1 MEELFKNIG
10 VTIQTWVISLIAAML
25 FGLYRIFE
33 PVEPLTTRRVIT
45 VMIMVFIAGL
55 LVPGLIVNWFNIT
68 DPFMAAGITGIT
80 VVGFE
85 QVIALS
91 KRVVLR
97 NIDKTVDEN
106 GNG

>member
-1 MEELFKNIG
+1 MEELFKNFG
-10 VTIQTWVISLIAAML
+10 VRIETWVFSLIAAIL

-33 PVEPLTTRRVIT
+33 PEEPLNRRRIIT
-45 VMIMVFIAGL
+45 VIIMVFIAGL

-85 QVIALS
+85 QIIALS
-91 KRVVLR
+91 KRVVLSK
-97 NIDKTVDEN
+97 IDKNND
-106 GNG
+106 GNS